1 MARPKAEKSR
11 KEAIVTATLNCI
23 HKHGYEGTTVARICA
38 ATGLS
43 AGNIHYH
50 FGGKQ
55 QLLEEAMR
63 MLLRDVRGKM
73 VDALGAAATPE
84 ERIKA
89 IIESNLHPALFTQ
102 KICVTWLHFW
112 AQSAHAPELSRLEQV
127 NRRRFRQNLLHELSQ
142 LNARDKAEQLTS
154 QTVAMIDG
162 FWIERAQPKSEITP
176 QRAILAVKQFLFE
189 KD

>member
-1 MARPKAEKSR
+1 MARPKATISR
-11 KEAIVTATLNCI
+11 KETIISATLNCI
-23 HKHGYEGTTVARICA
+23 HQHGYEGTTVARICA

-73 VDALGAAATPE
+73 VDALGAVETPE
-84 ERIKA
+84 GRIKA
-89 IIESNLHPALFTQ
+89 IIESNLHPDLFTQ
-102 KICVTWLHFW
+102 KICITWLHFW
-112 AQSAHAPELSRLEQV
+112 AQAAHVPELSRLEKV
-127 NRRRFRQNLLHELSQ
+127 NRRRFRQNLLHELCRITS
-142 LNARDKAEQLTS
+142 RDKAELLTS

-162 FWIERAQPKSEITP
+162 FWIERAQPISEITP
-176 QRAILAVKQFLFE
+176 KGAILAVEQFLFE
-189 KD
+189 G